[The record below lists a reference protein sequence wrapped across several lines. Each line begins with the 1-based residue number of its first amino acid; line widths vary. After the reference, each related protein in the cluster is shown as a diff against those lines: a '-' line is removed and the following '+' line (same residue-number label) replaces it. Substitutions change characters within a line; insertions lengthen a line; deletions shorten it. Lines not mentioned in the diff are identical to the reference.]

1 MDQLIHET
9 TARTER
15 ERARLTAI
23 KRNAQSLLQQVN
35 NLLDLARIDAG
46 RIEIVEPWAEARER
60 LQQQFGITAQEAPSA
75 ALARCAL
82 VVWAVKPQTFRD
94 AAAQARAHTQ
104 HALHLSVAAGILSD
118 SIAQWLGSERIV
130 RAMPN
135 TPALVGKGMTGLF
148 ARAAVSAQERDLVE
162 AVVATTGAHVWLG
175 EESHLDAVTALSGSG
190 PAYVF
195 YFLEAMVQAGTGMGL
210 TETQARQLAIGTFTG
225 AAELASASTDPLEL
239 LRERVTSKGGTT
251 YAALTSMETSGVKAA
266 FVQAMQA
273 AQTRAA
279 ALGDE
284 FGTPA

>member
-1 MDQLIHET
+1 MTAPTACTTNAPDTTIAFIGGGNMASAIIGGLIHQG
-9 TARTER
+9 
-15 ERARLTAI
+15 L
-23 KRNAQSLLQQVN
+23 
-35 NLLDLARIDAG
+35 DAG

-104 HALHLSVAAGILSD
+104 HALHLSVAAGIRSD

>member
-1 MDQLIHET
+1 MSTTSTAPDTTIAFIGGGNMASAIIGGLIHQG
-9 TARTER
+9 
-15 ERARLTAI
+15 L
-23 KRNAQSLLQQVN
+23 
-35 NLLDLARIDAG
+35 DAG

-104 HALHLSVAAGILSD
+104 HALHLSVAAGIRTD